1 MNKATT
7 MMYIIF
13 WEFLVFYE
21 FFYSP
26 QVKRSVII
34 SHKHGICNLLYK
46 LKNKVRYSILGN

>member
-46 LKNKVRYSILGN
+46 LKNKVRFSILGN